1 MPYRYLWHKCPS
13 LECIIVENITGG
25 FNHGLS
31 KEKNKKTVKTKYGST
46 AVVSCQFAP
55 YNYPTEQGM
64 ATVTGKKQI

>member
-31 KEKNKKTVKTKYGST
+31 KEKNNK
-46 AVVSCQFAP
+46 P
-55 YNYPTEQGM
+55 L
-64 ATVTGKKQI
+64 KQSMVLQLSSHDSLRLIIIQLNKAGQL